1 MIVNIKVVAGA
12 KKNLIKKENDYLK
25 AYVNAPAIEGRANK
39 ALVELLSRYF
49 GIKKD
54 KISIIRGLH
63 SSRKSVEIKE

>member
-25 AYVNAPAIEGRANK
+25 AYISSPAIEGKANK
-39 ALVELLSRYF
+39 ALVELLSEYF
-49 GIKKD
+49 RVKKE
-54 KISIIRGLH
+54 KISIIKGLN